1 MVQVMAEM
9 QRNTQAVSR
18 TLEAVNTAIGELQAR
33 GSPTGG
39 SEKIIQK
46 PDLWRPASMEEEMT
60 TWPEWSFLFRAY
72 IEFHVPAYSADLD
85 HVEGDLTSQL
95 DFNDYSTVAQERS
108 QKLYTILCSYVKGRP
123 LRIVRSAPLRD
134 GFRAWQLL
142 CKEYQ
147 PATRNRSLAIAQAI
161 LAFPAFERGRH
172 LDGLLNLER
181 LIEDFERI
189 SNTKYPDELKISTL
203 LHVLLNHLR
212 QHLQL
217 NMSESTTYAQLRTF
231 VLRTNCFCMDAQQ
244 SFATVAVTFDQ

>member
-1 MVQVMAEM
+1 M
-9 QRNTQAVSR
+9 
-18 TLEAVNTAIGELQAR
+18 
-33 GSPTGG
+33 
-39 SEKIIQK
+39 
-46 PDLWRPASMEEEMT
+46 
-60 TWPEWSFLFRAY
+60 
-72 IEFHVPAYSADLD
+72 
-85 HVEGDLTSQL
+85 
-95 DFNDYSTVAQERS
+95 RS
-108 QKLYTILCSYVKGRP
+108 V
-123 LRIVRSAPLRD
+123 PLRD

-203 LHVLLNHLR
+203 LRVLPNHLR

-217 NMSESTTYAQLRTF
+217 NMSESTTYLCAVENPCF